1 MQEKSDCDA
10 MMYPLFSLNLRLNFA
25 RTRSGQE
32 FLSLSVFACQDAAP
46 LPQLPQLP
54 AMISPPK
61 STEAETFGEPSTGVF
76 AFSHTLRLLTGGAG
90 LPPRQTPLT
99 KEQEIKGALATEEGV
114 AVFFLATEIET

>member
-32 FLSLSVFACQDAAP
+32 FLSLSVFVCQDAAP

-76 AFSHTLRLLTGGAG
+76 AFSHTLRLLFLALGPTEADSPYERAGDQRSFSNGGRCG
-90 LPPRQTPLT
+90 C
-99 KEQEIKGALATEEGV
+99 
-114 AVFFLATEIET
+114 VFFGNGD